1 MVTAT
6 EVSANGLVDTKRK
19 SVKRKRRQWSEA
31 EKRRVVSETLEPGS
45 SVSIVARRHDV
56 NANQVFK
63 WRRELVPGAQ
73 REPAPAVVES
83 VTLMPVEIAPE
94 RAEPRHRGSARRS
107 GTIEITLACGARI
120 CVRGEVSSEMLQQ
133 VIELLR

>member
-6 EVSANGLVDTKRK
+6 AVSTRGLADAKR
-19 SVKRKRRQWSEA
+19 KRKRRQWSEP
-31 EKRRVVSETLEPGS
+31 EKRRIVAETQEPSS

-63 WRRELVPGAQ
+63 WRRELVLKAPE
-73 REPAPAVVES
+73 EPAPAVVES
-83 VTLMPVEIAPE
+83 VTLLPVEIAPE
-94 RAEPRHRGSARRS
+94 RAKPRHRGSARRS
-107 GTIEITLACGARI
+107 GTIEIILVSGARV
-120 CVRGEVSSEMLQQ
+120 CVRGEVSSEVLQQ